1 MFLVFCCCVFFFPQ
15 WPNSFSLLF
24 PLETKMYFAQFPLDC
39 LFFLRRIAINIKYF
53 FHLFIQ
59 FYMVLS
65 DKCRMKGK
73 RNLTTMLLNNRDLW
87 IPAPLHADRTQDL
100 RNPMLRQGS
109 CWTSST
115 SGWFSGFPSY
125 LLTLFPHAEQI
136 FSKHHKQNGQHATSW
151 TLINSPMSVSLKSA
165 SLYLCWCPYLEE
177 KTMVYFI
184 RRKHY

>member
-1 MFLVFCCCVFFFPQ
+1 MVFFSHNDLTLSHYCFPWKQ
-15 WPNSFSLLF
+15 KCILRSFLWIAF
-24 PLETKMYFAQFPLDC
+24 
-39 LFFLRRIAINIKYF
+39 FFLRRIAIKIKYF

-73 RNLTTMLLNNRDLW
+73 WNLTTMLLNNRDLW

-100 RNPMLRQGS
+100 RNLMLRQGS
-109 CWTSST
+109 CWTGST

-136 FSKHHKQNGQHATSW
+136 FSKHHKQNGQHAISW
-151 TLINSPMSVSLKSA
+151 TLINSPMSVSLKST
-165 SLYLCWCPYLEE
+165 SLYLCWCPYLEK